1 MASAV
6 PGSRMGGYGAPPMT
20 STGQRAG
27 ETGRPMTSI
36 SGTGFRSSNPNPE
49 SFDFV
54 GSGVQ
59 RGPAPPLAEIADNGP
74 EAKAKV
80 MEKLVNKLLEES
92 AAASIES
99 DNNDYSLAYEKA
111 DAAVKKERQLC
122 KHREMHNLMDQIN
135 LDLTYAVCFNM
146 ALVHEKREMYS
157 EAINT
162 YGIIVKNKQYSNS
175 GRLRVNIGNLYFKQK
190 QFLQAVRMYRIALDQ
205 LQDNQNKD
213 LRLKIQTNIGK
224 ALIRAGQYREASEAF
239 AEVLSSGHEDL
250 SAAFNLVVCRYAI
263 GKVEDMQAAFKQMLN
278 IPVEDP
284 VDDDDDDDEHAQV
297 EKRKDPLTKY
307 LLKKRARAMKMIQT
321 ASQLLAPI
329 ISKENWEEGYDWVIA
344 NLQQRYPNISSEIE
358 IQKAVTYL
366 KVKRFK
372 EAITMLKAF
381 EKRDRKL
388 MAKAATNLSFLY
400 FLDGPDTKSAVKYA
414 DMAVK
419 NQRYNAKALVN
430 KGNCCFALN
439 DLERAKEVYLEAI
452 GVESDCIEAIYNL
465 GLVNKQMGTLKESLQ
480 AFEKLHSIVPKSPT
494 VIYNIAHLHEMMGNF
509 RAAAKW
515 FNILITRVPTDPGI
529 LYRLGQICGKDEDET
544 NAFHY
549 HLESHKFYPVNLDV
563 ISWLGVWFVKNQ
575 IYEKAISFFEQ
586 ATRVQPDEVKWKL
599 MVTSC
604 YRRMGNYQKALEL
617 YQDIHKQYPQNLECL
632 RYLVAI
638 CKDLGTKHVEYQ
650 RELTRLERVNMQHT
664 MVAGGGRTFAQFGGE
679 QPAAPAPARR
689 GAPQV
694 EAPAANFQNFPA
706 GGGGGE
712 PQQQQ
717 RQQQQ
722 QQQPPQ
728 RQPQQQPPPAAK
740 APQGPAEDVDSADD
754 WAISDEEELPGFN
767 DD

>member
-1 MASAV
+1 MSGSGDELYDEYDYNIKIGGKIPGTSSGPINSSSYAGGAMATGVGANPSV
-6 PGSRMGGYGAPPMT
+6 GGYGAPPMT

-27 ETGRPMTSI
+27 DNGRPMTSI
-36 SGTGFRSSNPNPE
+36 NGTGYSSSNPNPNNA
-49 SFDFV
+49 FDFT
-54 GSGVQ
+54 GTGVD

-80 MEKLVNKLLEES
+80 MERLVNKLLEES
-92 AAASIES
+92 AAASLPDE
-99 DNNDYSLAYEKA
+99 NNDYSLAYEKA

-162 YGIIVKNKQYSNS
+162 YGLIVKNKQYSNS

-239 AEVLSSGHEDL
+239 TEVLSSGHEDL

-263 GKVEDMQAAFKQMLN
+263 GKVEEMQSAFKQMLN

-284 VDDDDDDDEHAQV
+284 VDDDDDDDAHAQV

-307 LLKKRARAMKMIQT
+307 LLKKRARCMKMIQT
-321 ASQLLAPI
+321 ASQLLAPV
-329 ISKENWEEGYDWVIA
+329 ISKDNWEEGYDWVIV
-344 NLQQRYPNISSEIE
+344 NLQQRYPNISSELE

-366 KVKRFK
+366 KMKRFK

-381 EKRDRKL
+381 EKRDRRL

-430 KGNCCFALN
+430 RGNCCFAMN

-465 GLVNKQMGTLKESLQ
+465 GLINKQMGTLKEALQ
-480 AFEKLHSIVPKSPT
+480 VCP
-494 VIYNIAHLHEMMGNF
+494 
-509 RAAAKW
+509 
-515 FNILITRVPTDPGI
+515 
-529 LYRLGQICGKDEDET
+529 
-544 NAFHY
+544 
-549 HLESHKFYPVNLDV
+549 
-563 ISWLGVWFVKNQ
+563 
-575 IYEKAISFFEQ
+575 
-586 ATRVQPDEVKWKL
+586 
-599 MVTSC
+599 
-604 YRRMGNYQKALEL
+604 
-617 YQDIHKQYPQNLECL
+617 
-632 RYLVAI
+632 
-638 CKDLGTKHVEYQ
+638 
-650 RELTRLERVNMQHT
+650 
-664 MVAGGGRTFAQFGGE
+664 
-679 QPAAPAPARR
+679 
-689 GAPQV
+689 
-694 EAPAANFQNFPA
+694 
-706 GGGGGE
+706 
-712 PQQQQ
+712 
-717 RQQQQ
+717 
-722 QQQPPQ
+722 
-728 RQPQQQPPPAAK
+728 
-740 APQGPAEDVDSADD
+740 
-754 WAISDEEELPGFN
+754 
-767 DD
+767 